1 MQRIL
6 LIGPGGA
13 GKSTLARCLAERLD
27 LPLHHLDALYWQ
39 PGWMQPERDA
49 WEAKVRALLATEAW
63 VMDGNFGGTL
73 DLRLS
78 ACDTVLLLDLPPWQ
92 CLWRVLHRRWTH
104 RNRHRLDMTPGCN
117 EKVDLDFLWWIASY
131 RWRRR
136 PAVLAKLRGAA
147 TRGVRVEWLQDDA
160 GIARFLAA
168 LPQVR
173 SASSEAAMHEGNGV
187 P

>member
-39 PGWMQPERDA
+39 LGWVQPERHA
-49 WEAKVRALLATEAW
+49 WEARVRALLATEAW

-73 DLRLS
+73 ELRLA
-78 ACDTVLLLDLPPWQ
+78 ACDTVLLLDPPPWQ
-92 CLWRVLHRRWTH
+92 CFWRVLRRRW
-104 RNRHRLDMTPGCN
+104 RHRGLHRPDMTPGCN
-117 EKVDLDFLWWIASY
+117 ERIDIGFLWWIASY
-131 RWRRR
+131 RWRKR
-136 PAVLAKLRGAA
+136 PSVLTRLNAA
-147 TRGVRVEWLQDDA
+147 AARGVRIEHLRSDA
-160 GIARFLAA
+160 DMVQFMATLPRAPRPLSAA
-168 LPQVR
+168 VR
-173 SASSEAAMHEGNGV
+173 NDSNGV

>member
-1 MQRIL
+1 MRRVL

-13 GKSTLARCLAERLD
+13 GKSTLARLLAERLD
-27 LPLHHLDALYWQ
+27 LPLLHLDALYWQ
-39 PGWMQPERDA
+39 SGWVQPERDA
-49 WEAKVRALLATEAW
+49 WEGRVRALLAAEAW

-78 ACDTVLLLDLPPWQ
+78 ACDTALLLDLPPWQ
-92 CLWRVLHRRWTH
+92 CLWRVLRRRWMH
-104 RNRHRLDMTPGCN
+104 RSRHRPDMTPGCN
-117 EKVDLDFLWWIASY
+117 ERIDPDFLWWIATY

-136 PAVLAKLRGAA
+136 PAVLVKLREAA
-147 TRGVRVEWLQDDA
+147 AHGVRVEVLRSDA

-173 SASSEAAMHEGNGV
+173 RGSSEAVMHEGDGV